1 MKLIDALRPDIRKD
15 LERSGPAELVSVSVS
30 AVADPDWE
38 EGEFAMKID
47 AYVGDNFKA
56 GIPAID
62 QALDAVDA
70 LATAGDEDFGPSLRD
85 ELRVMLGGGQPGP
98 IGLHEGEVNDRP
110 TGNPPYPET
119 PKIVRLSGRPD
130 SCPRVWIMGWS
141 VATAEPDDAVADPGR
156 HCYNTEKLLVYSDD
170 ADISEFVD
178 EDSWTKIKDRMR
190 RIDLIIG
197 GMVAGMMGGDH

>member
-1 MKLIDALRPDIRKD
+1 MKLIEALRPDIRKD
-15 LERSGPAELVSVSVS
+15 LERSGVAELVSVSVS
-30 AVADPDWE
+30 AVADPDME
-38 EGEFAMKID
+38 EGQFALKID

-62 QALDAVDA
+62 QALDAVDV

-85 ELRVMLGGGQPGP
+85 SLRVMFGGGQPGP
-98 IGLHEGEVNDRP
+98 LGRHEGEVNDRP
-110 TGNPPYPET
+110 AGDPPYPET

-141 VATAEPDDAVADPGR
+141 VATAEPEDAAADPRR
-156 HCYNTEKLLVYSDD
+156 HRYNTEKLLVYSDD

-178 EDSWTKIKDRMR
+178 EDSWTRIKDRMR

-197 GMVAGMMGGDH
+197 GMVAGMMGEG